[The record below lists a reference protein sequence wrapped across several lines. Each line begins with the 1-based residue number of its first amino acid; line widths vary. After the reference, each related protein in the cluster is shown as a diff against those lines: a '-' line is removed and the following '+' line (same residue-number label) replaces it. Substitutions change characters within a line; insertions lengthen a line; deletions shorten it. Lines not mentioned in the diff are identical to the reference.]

1 MTTKVKPPAWFWVV
15 AVLLALWGVIGV
27 VGFQVDVAMTPAD
40 VARLPPYD
48 QQLYTG
54 RPSWQIATY
63 GVATWTGLLGSI
75 VLLLRKAWA
84 RALYI
89 LSLVAVVAMFG
100 WTFIATDIIAV
111 RGVVVAAG
119 LPVAIALIAV
129 FEIWLAGVA
138 RRRGWIA

>member
-27 VGFQVDVAMTPAD
+27 VGFQIDVAMTPAD
-40 VARLPPYD
+40 VAKLPPYN
-48 QQLYTG
+48 QRLYTG
-54 RPSWQIATY
+54 RPAWQIATY

-84 RALYI
+84 RALYV

-100 WTFIATDIIAV
+100 WTFVATDIIAV
-111 RGVVVAAG
+111 KGLAVAAG

-129 FEIWLAGVA
+129 FEIWLAGLA
-138 RRRGWIA
+138 RQRGWIA